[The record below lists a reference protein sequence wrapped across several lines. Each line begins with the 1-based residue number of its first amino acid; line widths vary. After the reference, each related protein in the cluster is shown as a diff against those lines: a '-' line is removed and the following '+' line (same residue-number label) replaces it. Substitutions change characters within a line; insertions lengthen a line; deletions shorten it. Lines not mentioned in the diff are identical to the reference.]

1 MGFKYGVEV
10 SPEQLTVISKNF
22 TGRRKAYKD
31 EESNIYLDC
40 KHCGI
45 APIEN
50 FGSDKRGFMGRR
62 AECTLCRRRTNGHKI
77 LNTKVKIIVEEV
89 EIEVTINNVTQA
101 GRKSYIDKYETIY
114 LDCTKCG
121 FIGTLNDFYFDSKS
135 LYDKHSHCK
144 SCVDESNRKWEEENK
159 EHSIQIQKDYYR
171 NNLEAIRKSR
181 KEYRNRNQEKIKLA
195 RKKYLR
201 DNKEKI
207 YWKKKKDRELYPEKE
222 KTRIENWIK
231 KNPEKYK
238 LLSQRRLARQKML
251 PDTLTEE
258 QLITVMEKYNGSCCL
273 TGNKE
278 DVTIDHV
285 VPLFTGH
292 GGTIYENVL
301 PLTRKLNS
309 SKQEK
314 NIFEWAEL
322 LHEYYGFTMDRFY
335 EVIREVAERNNMTI
349 EEYKTYYYSCFEN
362 CKSINMEVLNK
373 GNTASKEAVDK
384 AIKLYVESDLSI
396 TEILEVTYITRG
408 QLYCH
413 LKRCNIERNRREN
426 PEKYYKKGKEKQLSL
441 DSLI

>member
-10 SPEQLTVISKNF
+10 SPEQLTVTSKNN
-22 TGRRKAYKD
+22 TGKRKAYKD

-62 AECTLCRRRTNGHKI
+62 AECTLCRRRTDGHKI

-89 EIEVTINNVTQA
+89 EIEVTINKITQA
-101 GRKSYIDKYETIY
+101 GRKSYIDKFETIY
-114 LDCTKCG
+114 LDCTKCS
-121 FIGTLNDFYFDSKS
+121 FIGPLNAFYSDPKS

-144 SCVDESNRKWEEENK
+144 SCVDESNRKWEVENK
-159 EHSIQIQKDYYR
+159 EHAIQIQRDYYR
-171 NNLEAIRKSR
+171 NNIEEIRRKS
-181 KEYRNRNQEKIKLA
+181 KERRNRNQEKIKLA

-201 DNKEKI
+201 ENKLKI
-207 YWKKKKDRELYPEKE
+207 YWKKKKDREQNPEKH
-222 KTRIENWIK
+222 KLRIENWIK
-231 KNPEKYK
+231 NNPEKHK

-258 QLITVMEKYNGSCCL
+258 QLITVMKKYNGSCCL
-273 TGNKE
+273 TGINE

-292 GGTIYENVL
+292 GGTIYENVI

-322 LHEYYGFTMDRFY
+322 LHEYYGFTMERFY
-335 EVIREVAERNNMTI
+335 EVIQEVAERNNMTI
-349 EEYKTYYYSCFEN
+349 DEYKTYYFSCFEN
-362 CKSINMEVLNK
+362 CKSVNIEILNK
-373 GNTASKEAVDK
+373 GNTANKEALDK
-384 AIKLYVESDLSI
+384 ATKLYVESDLSI
-396 TEILEVTYITRG
+396 SEILEVTNITLG
-408 QLYCH
+408 QLNAH
-413 LKRCNIERNRREN
+413 LRRCKIERKRRKNRK
-426 PEKYYKKGKEKQLSL
+426 KYYIKGKEKQLSL